1 MKKVAGVKKSFMEE
15 TVKKNETNIDKVI
28 HYLEQGLSYG
38 SVSYLCATSRYNVIE
53 IAQAANLDNMR
64 R

>member
-1 MKKVAGVKKSFMEE
+1 M
-15 TVKKNETNIDKVI
+15 KKNETNIDKVI

>member
-15 TVKKNETNIDKVI
+15 TVKKNETNVDKII

-38 SVSYLCATSRYNVIE
+38 SVSYLCATSRHTVIE
-53 IAQAANLDNMR
+53 VAQSAGLDTVR